1 MKKTLG
7 TILLTTTFALA
18 GTTQV
23 ATAKPMTTK
32 HSAVNNYTQKQYS
45 LATFQKL
52 GRVYSGGHEY
62 TYYSQRVLPGG
73 GLNILGRHVNRDG
86 YVADKDGYI
95 VVASSLNGYPKGT
108 VVNTPFGYKGKVY
121 DKIGGNYNTKHIDVY
136 TV

>member
-7 TILLTTTFALA
+7 TILLTTTFVLA
-18 GTTQV
+18 GTQV
-23 ATAKPMTTK
+23 ATAKPMTAK

-45 LATFQKL
+45 LSTFQRL

-73 GLNILGRHVNRDG
+73 GLAIPGRHVNRDG

-95 VVASSLNGYPKGT
+95 VVASSLNGYAKGV

>member
-7 TILLTTTFALA
+7 TILLTTTFALLS
-18 GTTQV
+18 TQT
-23 ATAKPMTTK
+23 ATAKPMITK
-32 HSAVNNYTQKQYS
+32 HSAVNNYSQKQYS
-45 LATFQKL
+45 LATFQRL

-62 TYYSQRVLPGG
+62 TYYSQRVLLGG
-73 GLNILGRHVNRDG
+73 GLNIPGRHVNRDG

-136 TV
+136 TA

>member
-18 GTTQV
+18 GTQT
-23 ATAKPMTTK
+23 AIAKPMTTK

-52 GRVYSGGHEY
+52 GRVYSNGHEY
-62 TYYSQRVLPGG
+62 TYYSQSVLPGG
-73 GLNILGRHVNRDG
+73 GLNIPGRHVNRDG

-121 DKIGGNYNTKHIDVY
+121 DKIGGNYNVKHIDVY
-136 TV
+136 TA